1 MNSYDIT
8 DLGFGPGATYLNA
21 INEKGIAV
29 GVMGHRAI
37 RYGGLLDRLEAPSD
51 FSHDAATGIN
61 DGTPE
66 IIVGHVTVDQ
76 SSAQTASLWIDEKYF
91 DLHKQ
96 LNASS
101 SSAADINDKGIV
113 LGNAGTKKPFRF
125 NTDTQQLEILS
136 LGDPEYCMAHAINT
150 HGNFVGWISLP
161 SDPIGVPFLY
171 DGATHL
177 LPTPF
182 AAASAGARLDVNDS
196 DVVVGTYHA
205 TLNGDPHA
213 FRYEH
218 HNNQK
223 LVDLHPAEF
232 QSSYAHGINNQNQ
245 VVGTVVDDKGSWA
258 TIWTLDEGMRKLNDL
273 LADPFNEWILL
284 EAYDINDKGQIV
296 GYGTNAGQLRGF
308 LMTPA
313 PTPVSSSLDLTLG
326 ELTMEMKIVWLP
338 GGIGIRLGGGLVHP
352 KGPPVDPGGPLVL
365 EPFQRDALTGLA
377 IQALA
382 TNIADPQ
389 ARLLAEHSGTEVVRM
404 AVAHSLPGH
413 SAKLNNPGC
422 LSGLWR
428 KILMRR

>member
-8 DLGFGPGATYLNA
+8 DLGVAPGTPYVNA

-29 GVMGHRAI
+29 GAMGHRAI
-37 RYGGLLDRLEAPSD
+37 RYDGLLDRLEGPSE
-51 FSHDAATGIN
+51 FSRDEATGIN
-61 DGTPE
+61 DGAPE
-66 IIVGHVTVDQ
+66 IICGRVNVAP
-76 SSAQTASLWIDEKYF
+76 SLSEKASLWINEKYV

-101 SSAADINDKGIV
+101 SSAADVNDKGIV
-113 LGNAGTKKPFRF
+113 LGSADSKPVRF
-125 NTDTQQLEILS
+125 HTDTQQLEILP
-136 LGDPEYCMAHAINT
+136 LGGEEYCMPHAINT
-150 HGNFVGWISLP
+150 HGNFVGWIALP
-161 SDPIGVPFLY
+161 SDPVGVPFLY

-205 TLNGDPHA
+205 TSDGTPHA

-223 LVDLHPAEF
+223 LVDLHPSEF
-232 QSSYAHGINNQNQ
+232 QSSYAHGINNQNE
-245 VVGTVVDDKGSWA
+245 VVGSVTDKKGTWA
-258 TIWTLDEGMRKLNDL
+258 TIWTVEEGMRKLNSL
-273 LADPFNEWILL
+273 LADPVNEWVLI

-308 LMTPA
+308 LLTPV
-313 PTPVSSSLDLTLG
+313 PTPVSSTIDLTLG

-338 GGIGIRLGGGLVHP
+338 GGIGIRLDGGVIHP
-352 KGPPVDPGGPLVL
+352 KGPPVDPAGPVVL

-377 IQALA
+377 IKALA
-382 TNIADPQ
+382 KNISDPE
-389 ARLLAEHSGTEVVRM
+389 ARLLAENSGTEVVRL
-404 AVAHSLPGH
+404 AVAQSLPGQ
-413 SAKLNNPGC
+413 SAQLNNPGC
-422 LSGLWR
+422 LGALWR
-428 KILMRR
+428 RISGRRL